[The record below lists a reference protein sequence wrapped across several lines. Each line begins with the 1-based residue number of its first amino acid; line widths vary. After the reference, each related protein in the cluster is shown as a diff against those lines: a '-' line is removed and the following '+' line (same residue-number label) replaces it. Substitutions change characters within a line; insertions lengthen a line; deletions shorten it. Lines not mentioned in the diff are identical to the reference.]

1 MRTTE
6 ERPPRGPL
14 SQSPERPRRATGIEL
29 LGEFEG
35 SGFKQPR
42 YLVRRSDEQI
52 VQLTDLLYFVAEA
65 TDGNKTLDEIAA
77 EVSERYGKKVSADNV
92 KQLLEGPLQRD
103 GIVAG
108 PDGRT
113 AEVQKLDPLLALK
126 MKVTLLPERAVNVF
140 AALLR
145 PLFWPPVVVAVLVGL
160 VALDVWYF
168 GVHGI
173 GQGIRDVMY
182 RPLLVLLLYALLVLS
197 IGWHELGHATAC
209 RYGGARPGRIGF
221 GIYIVWPAFYNDV
234 TDVYRLNKAGRVRT
248 DLGGVYFNAI
258 FALATSGVYFLTGFE
273 PLLILVLMQHI
284 LIAYQFMP
292 FLRLDGYQVISDL
305 TGVPDLFG
313 RIGPVLKSLNPFNHE
328 DDKKVTEL
336 KPWVRVVVSAWV
348 LTVIPVLLFMF
359 GMMVLSAP
367 RVVATAYDS
376 SLVQWDKITAS
387 LDDDAYAAASTAGI
401 QMALLVLPISGMGVT
416 FMRVLKR
423 IGAGGLRA
431 TSGKPF
437 GRVAVVL
444 VGAAAIAGATW
455 VLWPNGEYKPIQ
467 PGERWT
473 LADSFEAASNISTG
487 RPSLSETREAEL
499 GGMSSIE
506 DQVTGVEAITGEEP
520 SVAEEE
526 AATTEDGDSGS
537 FFEHEEEEETTEEE
551 TTTEEEEAEEAEEA
565 EPTPTEE
572 AVEATPTP

>member
-14 SQSPERPRRATGIEL
+14 SQSSERPRRATGIEL

-65 TDGNKTLDEIAA
+65 TDGSKTFDEIAA

-108 PDGRT
+108 PDGST

-126 MKVTLLPERAVNVF
+126 MKITLLPERAVNVF
-140 AALLR
+140 AVLLR

-168 GVHGI
+168 GIHGI

-182 RPLLVLLLYALLVLS
+182 RPLLVLLLYALLVIS

-258 FALATSGVYFLTGFE
+258 FALAISGVYFLTGFE

-313 RIGPVLKSLNPFNHE
+313 RIGPVLKSLNPFREN
-328 DDKKVTEL
+328 DKKVTEL

-376 SLVQWDKITAS
+376 SLVQWDKITGA
-387 LDDDAYAAASTAGI
+387 LGDDAYAAASTAGI

-423 IGAGGLRA
+423 IGSSGLRV
-431 TSGKPF
+431 TTGKPF
-437 GRVAVVL
+437 ARAAVTLLGVAAV
-444 VGAAAIAGATW
+444 AGATW
-455 VLWPNGEYKPIQ
+455 ILWPNGEYKPIQ

-473 LADSFEAASNISTG
+473 LAESVQAASEISSG
-487 RPSLSETREAEL
+487 RPSLSEARETEL
-499 GGMSSIE
+499 GGVSSIE
-506 DQVTGVEAITGEEP
+506 DQVTAVEVITGEEAP
-520 SVAEEE
+520 ADEAESS
-526 AATTEDGDSGS
+526 TTEDGDSDS
-537 FFEHEEEEETTEEE
+537 FFEHEEEEEETAEEE
-551 TTTEEEEAEEAEEA
+551 STTEEEEVEEA
-565 EPTPTEE
+565 EPTPTPTEE
-572 AVEATPTP
+572 TVEETPTP